1 MLGFLSDLFA
11 HQQWADSVQWR
22 SLAAHPGS
30 LEDGAVRTRLHHL
43 HSVQR
48 AFLDVWKGT
57 PRKPAPIESFV
68 SMEALRQDVRSY
80 YRDLTDFLA
89 SEAPARLDDIM
100 SVPWFGDPH
109 RPVRLSETMY
119 QVVLHSEHHR
129 AQNATRLRDL
139 GGAMPTTDYI
149 VWILE
154 GRPAP
159 VWE

>member
-11 HQQWADSVQWR
+11 HQQWADSLQWR
-22 SLAAHPGS
+22 SLAAQPGA
-30 LEDGAVRTRLHHL
+30 LEDGAVRKRLHHL

-57 PRKPAPIESFV
+57 QRKPAPLESFV
-68 SMEALRQDVRSY
+68 SMEALRQGVRSY

-89 SEAPARLDDIM
+89 AEALAHLDDIM

-119 QVVLHSEHHR
+119 QVILHSEHHR
-129 AQNATRLRDL
+129 AQNATRLREL
-139 GGAMPTTDYI
+139 GGVMPTTDYI
-149 VWILE
+149 VWILD
-154 GRPAP
+154 GRSAP
-159 VWE
+159 IW

>member
-22 SLAAHPGS
+22 SLAAQPGA
-30 LEDGAVRTRLHHL
+30 LEDGAVRSRLHHL

-57 PRKPAPIESFV
+57 PRKPVPPESFA

-80 YRDLTDFLA
+80 YRDLTGFLA
-89 SEAPARLDDIM
+89 AEAPAHLDDIM

-129 AQNATRLRDL
+129 AQNATRLREL